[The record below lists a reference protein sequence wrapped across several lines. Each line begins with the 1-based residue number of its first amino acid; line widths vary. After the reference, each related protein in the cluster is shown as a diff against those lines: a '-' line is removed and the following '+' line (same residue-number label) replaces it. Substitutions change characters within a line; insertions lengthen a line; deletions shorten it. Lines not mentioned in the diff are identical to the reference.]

1 MLFLQYLQW
10 LMKQQGAAPLLF
22 LKLNDHYE
30 YLENSSKLHLYFF
43 IGEFMEFFKHVHYLR
58 ATYNRVY
65 LCNTVHYCHLSECGC
80 RMSSKPRRDSDKHNQ
95 DCGRSLC

>member
-22 LKLNDHYE
+22 PIKCYE

-58 ATYNRVY
+58 AT
-65 LCNTVHYCHLSECGC
+65 
-80 RMSSKPRRDSDKHNQ
+80 
-95 DCGRSLC
+95 